1 MKKIIIL
8 LGFVLSVCAIQAQ
21 TNQSTPDHLTI
32 SELTLDP
39 GGKYGT
45 LTISLSGTR
54 KYTSFGFDLHL
65 PDGLEFDP
73 SKTGN
78 WQTAIQSNVANYS
91 IYPFVEDERE
101 GTKTYSHNLYAEKQS
116 DGALRITTLSG
127 SSDDFLATSGALVKV
142 YIKALT
148 YTKPGPSDIQ
158 ISGCYFTTSSGVQ
171 YNAENQT
178 ISDKVSVSTSATG
191 TLRVSSAA
199 HWGTCILPFE
209 TSLPG
214 DVKAYSCNS
223 TDDDNSNLI
232 LTRVAKMEAYTPYIL
247 YSENG
252 YDGSVTGTVDV
263 TKYPEED
270 GFIRDGYL
278 CGAIT
283 KQVIC
288 GENYYVLQSLNSVVQ
303 FYKANNGNYT
313 INPGK
318 CWIDLS
324 SANSQ
329 RVNGYGFMVDEL
341 TEIKPI
347 QNQGH
352 SEVYGLDG
360 RRVNNMASGHL
371 YIENGRKIF
380 KK

>member
-8 LGFVLSVCAIQAQ
+8 LGFVLSVGFMQAQ
-21 TNQSTPDHLTI
+21 TTHETTTDKVSIATEL
-32 SELTLDP
+32 LTL
-39 GGKYGT
+39 GGEAKV
-45 LTISLSGTR
+45 ISFSLDKASS
-54 KYTSFGFDLHL
+54 YSAFGLDIYL
-65 PDGLEFDP
+65 PEGIE
-73 SKTGN
+73 
-78 WQTAIQSNVANYS
+78 
-91 IYPFVEDERE
+91 FVEYKNSDDE
-101 GTKTYSHNLYAEKQS
+101 YVLAEKGSALKSSHTLSYNKQK
-116 DGALRITTLSG
+116 DGALRVTTLSL
-127 SSDDFLATSGALVKV
+127 SSSTFKDTSTELFSVCL
-142 YIKALT
+142 KASS
-148 YTKPGPSDIQ
+148 YAKPGYASIE
-158 ISGCYFTTSSGVQ
+158 IKNCFFVSSSGIQ
-171 YNAENQT
+171 YDASDQV
-178 ISDKVSVSTSATG
+178 ISDKVSTGASAYAN
-191 TLRVSSAA
+191 LRVSSAA